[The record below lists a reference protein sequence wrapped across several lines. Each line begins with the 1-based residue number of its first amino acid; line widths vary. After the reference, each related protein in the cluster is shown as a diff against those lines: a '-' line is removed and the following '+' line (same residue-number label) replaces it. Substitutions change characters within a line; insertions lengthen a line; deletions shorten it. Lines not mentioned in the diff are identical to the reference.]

1 MKKIMKHKIGDIVQ
15 IKSRKWYN
23 ENKEKDGVVRLKEQP
38 FARSMSEYLGKTAK
52 IMEIKTS
59 KLWYGLDIDEQW
71 WNWTDD
77 MFEDEIIPKEIKNS
91 EPKKEID
98 WEQRRWE
105 LIKIFLLSAEKS
117 GIEFFTDNLKLDW
130 AIERADEFIK
140 LLKK

>member
-1 MKKIMKHKIGDIVQ
+1 MKHKVGDIVK
-15 IKSRKWYN
+15 IKSREWYN
-23 ENKEKDGVVRLKEQP
+23 ENKEKDGIVRLKEQP

-52 IMEIKTS
+52 IMEIKMS

-71 WNWTDD
+71 WNWTDE
-77 MFEDEIIPKEIKNS
+77 MFEDEDVSNKDENLEI
-91 EPKKEID
+91 KKEID

>member
-1 MKKIMKHKIGDIVQ
+1 MKHKVGDIVK
-15 IKSRKWYN
+15 IKSREWYN

-71 WNWTDD
+71 WNWTDE
-77 MFEDEIIPKEIKNS
+77 MFEDEDISNEDKNS
-91 EPKKEID
+91 ETKKEID

-105 LIKIFLLSAEKS
+105 LFKIFLSDVCLLQPW
-117 GIEFFTDNLKLDW
+117 GTTDDALAKEASD
-130 AIERADEFIK
+130 RADRFIK
-140 LLKK
+140 LFKNI

>member
-1 MKKIMKHKIGDIVQ
+1 MKHKVGDIVK
-15 IKSRKWYN
+15 IKSREWYN

-38 FARSMSEYLGKTAK
+38 FERSMSEYLGKTAK

-71 WNWTDD
+71 WNWTDE
-77 MFEDEIIPKEIKNS
+77 MFEDEDISNEDKNS
-91 EPKKEID
+91 ETKKEID

-130 AIERADEFIK
+130 AIERADRFIK
-140 LLKK
+140 LFKNI

>member
-1 MKKIMKHKIGDIVQ
+1 MKHKVGDIVK
-15 IKSRKWYN
+15 IKSREWYN
-23 ENKEKDGVVRLKEQP
+23 ENKEKDGVVRLKEQL
-38 FARSMSEYLGKTAK
+38 FAQGMSEYLGKTAK

-59 KLWYGLDIDEQW
+59 KLWYGLDFDEQW
-71 WNWTDD
+71 WNWTDE
-77 MFEDEIIPKEIKNS
+77 MFEDEDVSNKDENLEI
-91 EPKKEID
+91 KKEID

>member
-1 MKKIMKHKIGDIVQ
+1 MKHKVGDIVK
-15 IKSRKWYN
+15 IKSREWYN

-38 FARSMSEYLGKTAK
+38 FERSMSEYLGKTAK

-71 WNWTDD
+71 WNWTDE
-77 MFEDEIIPKEIKNS
+77 MFEDEDISNEDKNS
-91 EPKKEID
+91 ETKKEID

-117 GIEFFTDNLKLDW
+117 GVEFQTNEEELDAVIDLTDK
-130 AIERADEFIK
+130 FIK

>member
-1 MKKIMKHKIGDIVQ
+1 MKHKVGDIVK
-15 IKSRKWYN
+15 IKSREWYN

-71 WNWTDD
+71 WNWTDE
-77 MFEDEIIPKEIKNS
+77 MFEDEDVSNKDENLEI
-91 EPKKEID
+91 KKEID

-105 LIKIFLLSAEKS
+105 LFKIFLSDFNSMDFLTDEMVAEFASDK
-117 GIEFFTDNLKLDW
+117 
-130 AIERADEFIK
+130 ADRFIK
-140 LLKK
+140 LFKNI

>member
-1 MKKIMKHKIGDIVQ
+1 MKHKVGDIVK
-15 IKSRKWYN
+15 IKSREWYN

-52 IMEIKTS
+52 IMEIKMS

-71 WNWTDD
+71 WNWTDE
-77 MFEDEIIPKEIKNS
+77 MFEDEDVSNKDENLEI
-91 EPKKEID
+91 KKEID

>member
-1 MKKIMKHKIGDIVQ
+1 MKHKVGDIVK
-15 IKSRKWYN
+15 IKSREWYN

-38 FARSMSEYLGKTAK
+38 FERSMSEYLGKTAK

-71 WNWTDD
+71 WNWTDE
-77 MFEDEIIPKEIKNS
+77 MFEDEVIPKETETS

-105 LIKIFLLSAEKS
+105 LIKIFLLSTERR
-117 GIEFFTDNLKLDW
+117 GVEFQTNEEELDAVIDLTDK
-130 AIERADEFIK
+130 FIK